1 MKSIPA
7 KSVSASI
14 PETNAPDNIK
24 TPQLSEAALIL
35 LPGLQHARSLLDV
48 AIRVLAHF
56 AKQHPQPPLSDAE
69 QALRVR
75 RLLAAFGHRPL
86 GR

>member
-7 KSVSASI
+7 NSVPASPSSAV
-14 PETNAPDNIK
+14 PFDNKK
-24 TPQLSEAALIL
+24 TPQLGEAAVIL
-35 LPGLQHARSLLDV
+35 LPSLHHARELLDV
-48 AIRVLAHF
+48 AIRVLSHF
-56 AKQHPQPPLSDAE
+56 AKEQPHAALSNAE
-69 QALRVR
+69 AAAKVR